1 MRFHLLL
8 IAAAAPALFAPP
20 AFAQS
25 QSQDVLTPK
34 VRGVIDPETEK
45 KLGVPTGPAPRLK
58 NGKPDMSGVWNQPYV
73 PDMSKNGR
81 GQQGASELPFSAAG
95 LARWKAYDASQGDY
109 TGNCLPFGL
118 LRNINSPHP
127 MQIVQ
132 NDKYIAFL
140 FEQNTWF
147 HVVPTDGRPH
157 PKDVDPT
164 WDGNSVG
171 RWEGDTLVID
181 TIGLNDKTRLD
192 TIGHPHSDKMH
203 VIEKLQRIDA
213 GQIAYEITIDDPVY
227 YSRPWSNSR
236 TFVLRPDWEIMEYS
250 CEENNKD
257 ITDGHIKPFNVSNPP
272 PGK

>member
-1 MRFHLLL
+1 MKLHLYL
-8 IAAAAPALFAPP
+8 IAAAAPVLAPL
-20 AFAQS
+20 AFS
-25 QSQDVLTPK
+25 QSPPQNSLNPN
-34 VRGVIDPETEK
+34 VRGVIDQATEK
-45 KLGVPTGPAPRLK
+45 KLGVPTGPAPLLK

-81 GQQGASELPFSAAG
+81 GQQGTSSLPFSAAG
-95 LARWKAYDASQGDY
+95 QAKWNAYDASQGDY

-157 PKDVDPT
+157 PKDLDST

-171 RWEGDTLVID
+171 HWEGDTLVID
-181 TIGLNDKTRLD
+181 TIGFNDKTRLD

-203 VIEKLQRIDA
+203 VIEKLRRIDV
-213 GQIAYEITIDDPVY
+213 GHIAYEITIDDPVY
-227 YSRPWSNSR
+227 YTKPWTNTR
-236 TFVLRPDWEIMEYS
+236 MFVFRPDWEIMEYS

-257 ITDGHIKPFNVSNPP
+257 ATEGHIKSFNGSNPLP
-272 PGK
+272 KGQ